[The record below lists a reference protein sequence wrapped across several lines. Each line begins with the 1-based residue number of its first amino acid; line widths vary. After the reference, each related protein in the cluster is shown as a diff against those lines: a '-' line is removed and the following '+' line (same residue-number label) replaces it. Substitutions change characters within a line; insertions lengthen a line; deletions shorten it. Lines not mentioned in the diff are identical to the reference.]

1 MTPSP
6 VRLYNR
12 VACIAPAVS
21 AQCASLAFSLV
32 SVAVSVVSFQK
43 SMRVS
48 QPDKAL
54 LTRPAMIL
62 MFAWRV
68 LTIGARVT
76 ALAMFAS
83 KFHYYVFILIGIHW

>member
-1 MTPSP
+1 MYVS
-6 VRLYNR
+6 
-12 VACIAPAVS
+12 VS
-21 AQCASLAFSLV
+21 AQCVALAFSLV
-32 SVAVSVVSFQK
+32 SVAVSMVSFQK

-54 LTRPAMIL
+54 LTRPAMII

-83 KFHYYVFILIGIHW
+83 KFHYYVFVVIGIHW